1 MACSINK
8 YSIVLHAG
16 HFRYL
21 TLYDLLDDDMDDL
34 ESGPPSMLSPS
45 SAAAAAA
52 AAAQHQLHMMNII
65 TGGHH
70 QDDNSSPSSHK
81 KISPFSIDSLL
92 SSVKVAAAAH
102 KVKLEKEAEQNRRN
116 YEEDYVNDNKIKSE
130 GPEDEEMENNK
141 EDDHF
146 NGRSSVP
153 SSLAGSPNCPS
164 LSPRSPH
171 SSASNNNNN
180 TPHYINSMIPT
191 SPSNPTNSESAAQPS
206 SSPPTSNPSSPN
218 AVERHTQLLPQLPFS
233 AASLLLQNHAAA
245 VAARAAA
252 VQAAQANVSLLK
264 PITASPEKNIL
275 LQSIQ
280 QQKSKED
287 MFLSASTPEN
297 TRPTS
302 TTPPMTAT

>member
-1 MACSINK
+1 
-8 YSIVLHAG
+8 
-16 HFRYL
+16 
-21 TLYDLLDDDMDDL
+21 MDDL

-116 YEEDYVNDNKIKSE
+116 FDEDYNNAIKSE
-130 GPEDEEMENNK
+130 APEDEEMENNK
-141 EDDHF
+141 EDENC
-146 NGRSSVP
+146 NGRSSLP

-171 SSASNNNNN
+171 SSVSNNNNN

-191 SPSNPTNSESAAQPS
+191 SPSNPTNSDSAAQPS

-218 AVERHTQLLPQLPFS
+218 AVERHSQLLPQLPFS

-264 PITASPEKNIL
+264 PITASPEKNLL

-287 MFLSASTPEN
+287 IFSASEN
-297 TRPTS
+297 DRPTS
-302 TTPPMTAT
+302 TTPPLTTT